1 MAEQFNSSRSHS
13 LGDLTEW
20 KEEKYGLTGDTTQGK
35 FKISVY
41 NDNIV
46 RIQITK
52 ENSFENF
59 SYSVIVNPHDEKI
72 DIEDY
77 ADRLVVKTS
86 ALTLT
91 ISKSPVRF
99 SFYTLHDQL

>member
-1 MAEQFNSSRSHS
+1 MTEQFNSSRSHS
-13 LGDLTEW
+13 LGVLTEW
-20 KEEKYGLTGDTTQGK
+20 KPEKYGLTGETTQGK

-59 SYSVIVNPHDEKI
+59 SYSVVVSPHDEKI
-72 DIEDY
+72 HIEDY
-77 ADRLVVKTS
+77 IDRLVLKTS
-86 ALTLT
+86 ALVLTL
-91 ISKSPVRF
+91 SKSPVRF
-99 SFYTLHDQL
+99 